1 MFLSLACPRLISQL
15 YLIFVP
21 FCSARFLLSRAWKE
35 SEDCISPTLP
45 DLAKQLRSIALRDHA
60 PSSLQASLLKTTRQA
75 TPKFSLF
82 ESARQAQSSPTRRPP
97 SVVQSHYCVRNIWAT
112 YGPHM
117 GSPSAAHMQPIC
129 GPYVECFQKQPNC
142 MWPICC
148 LTYGNI
154 WLKTNQHMG

>member
-1 MFLSLACPRLISQL
+1 MSLSFACPRLISQL

-21 FCSARFLLSRAWKE
+21 FCSARFLLSWAWKE

-45 DLAKQLRSIALRDHA
+45 DLAKQLPSIALRDHV

-97 SVVQSHYCVRNIWAT
+97 SVGQSRHAHTLQVSLDPAGLKR
-112 YGPHM
+112 PHLSIRCLH
-117 GSPSAAHMQPIC
+117 SPDSYSTTAPLNCFPAGITCAHEQAGRISPRI
-129 GPYVECFQKQPNC
+129 P
-142 MWPICC
+142 
-148 LTYGNI
+148 L
-154 WLKTNQHMG
+154 

>member
-45 DLAKQLRSIALRDHA
+45 DLAKQPPSIALRDHA

-82 ESARQAQSSPTRRPP
+82 ESAHQTQSLPTQRPP
-97 SVVQSHYCVRNIWAT
+97 SVGQSGHAHTLQVSLDPAGLKR
-112 YGPHM
+112 PHLSIRRLH
-117 GSPSAAHMQPIC
+117 SPD
-129 GPYVECFQKQPNC
+129 N
-142 MWPICC
+142 
-148 LTYGNI
+148 
-154 WLKTNQHMG
+154 